1 MNIRSYL
8 WEAKKKPGFWGSG
21 GGCWGKETGIK
32 VVNIAAIFSASKPQI
47 PVGAKH
53 SGRQIIAENIVRA
66 KHSGRQIIA
75 ENINLNTGMLRPY
88 YRNASPYPGSVRKK
102 TAVGVICGMR
112 KRNPV
117 SKFLGRAV
125 GAKKPGFF
133 CGYHELSV
141 AARKKP
147 GF

>member
-1 MNIRSYL
+1 MNITSYL
-8 WEAKKKPGFWGSG
+8 WDAKKKPGFWGSG
-21 GGCWGKETGIK
+21 GDCWGKETGIK

-53 SGRQIIAENIVRA
+53 DR
-66 KHSGRQIIA
+66 RQIIA
-75 ENINLNTGMLRPY
+75 ENINLNTAW
-88 YRNASPYPGSVRKK
+88 ASPYPGSVRKK